1 MNASATEP
9 VEGAAAAEHGASEP
23 FNPGEHIMHHILDSN
38 VVEIPFTSI
47 EVPLPH
53 LYLKGIEQ
61 DLSITR
67 NVVMMWIASAILLTL
82 FISAARRAKN
92 PVPTG
97 LRGALEAMMLFVRD
111 DIARK
116 TIDRKY
122 ADRYVGYLLTVF
134 FFILACNLLGLVPG
148 FSTPTSSI
156 SVTATL
162 ALFTFVVSQ
171 AGGIRNF
178 GVVGHYKNLVP
189 HGLPVLIVPVIL
201 VVEIISMLSRPFA
214 LAIRLFANMTAGHV
228 VILSL
233 ISLIF
238 VLKSVFVAGMSIP
251 FALFVYVLEILVC
264 FLQAF
269 IFTVLSSLFIGLAVH
284 PSH

>member
-1 MNASATEP
+1 MSAET
-9 VEGAAAAEHGASEP
+9 VATTHGAEAPVHDATGP
-23 FNPGEHIMHHILDSN
+23 FDPGQHIMHHILDSHELE
-38 VVEIPFTSI
+38 VPFTSI
-47 EVPLPH
+47 EIPLPH
-53 LYLKGIEQ
+53 FEVAGH

-82 FISAARRAKN
+82 CLAAARRAKSA
-92 PVPTG
+92 VPTG
-97 LRGALEAMMLFVRD
+97 LRGVLESMMLFVRD
-111 DIARK
+111 DVARK

-134 FFILACNLLGLVPG
+134 FFILACNLLGLIPG

-162 ALFTFVVSQ
+162 AGFTFLISQ
-171 AGGIRNF
+171 AGGIRNY
-178 GVVGHYKNLVP
+178 GLVGHYKNLVP
-189 HGLPVLIVPVIL
+189 PGLPVVILPVII
-201 VVEIISMLSRPFA
+201 VVELISMLARPFA

-251 FALFVYVLEILVC
+251 FALFVYVLEILVG

>member
-1 MNASATEP
+1 MSAEVTPTPREVP
-9 VEGAAAAEHGASEP
+9 EAAHGAAAA
-23 FNPGEHIMHHILDSN
+23 FNPGDFIMHHILDSH
-38 VVEIPFTSI
+38 EIEVPFTSI
-47 EVPLPH
+47 EIPLPRFEVAGH
-53 LYLKGIEQ
+53 

-67 NVVMMWIASAILLTL
+67 NVVMMWLACAILLAAFL
-82 FISAARRAKN
+82 AAARKKNN

-97 LRGALEAMMLFVRD
+97 LRGALEAVMLFVRD
-111 DIARK
+111 DVARK
-116 TIDRKY
+116 TIDPKQ

-134 FFILACNLLGLVPG
+134 FFILVCNLLGMIPG
-148 FSTPTSSI
+148 LSTPTSSI
-156 SVTATL
+156 SITATL
-162 ALFTFVVSQ
+162 AGFTFLISQ

-189 HGLPVLIVPVIL
+189 HGLPIAIIPVIL
-201 VVEIISMLSRPFA
+201 IVEIMSMLSRPFA

-238 VLKSVFVAGMSIP
+238 VLKSVLVAGMSIP
-251 FALFVYVLEILVC
+251 FALFSYLLEILVA

>member
-1 MNASATEP
+1 MSTSSVDPAEPQAAHASDA
-9 VEGAAAAEHGASEP
+9 GAA
-23 FNPGEHIMHHILDSN
+23 FNPGDHIMHHILDSHEI
-38 VVEIPFTSI
+38 EIPFTSI
-47 EVPLPH
+47 EIPLPR
-53 LYLKGIEQ
+53 LQILEQ

-82 FISAARRAKN
+82 LISAARRAKN

-97 LRGALEAMMLFVRD
+97 LRGALEPLILFVRD
-111 DIARK
+111 DIARQ

-122 ADRYVGYLLTVF
+122 ADRYVNYLLTAF
-134 FFILACNLLGLVPG
+134 FFILACNLLGLIPG
-148 FSTPTSSI
+148 FSAPTSSI

-162 ALFTFVVSQ
+162 AAFTFIVSQ

-189 HGLPVLIVPVIL
+189 HGLPLAIIPVIL
-201 VVEIISMLSRPFA
+201 VVEIMSMLARPFA

-238 VLKSVFVAGMSIP
+238 VLKSVFVAGMSVP
-251 FALFVYVLEILVC
+251 FALFVYVLEILVG

>member
-1 MNASATEP
+1 MSAP
-9 VEGAAAAEHGASEP
+9 SIDAADGAATSTHDGPAP
-23 FNPGEHIMHHILDSN
+23 FNPGEHIMHHILDSH
-38 VVEIPFTSI
+38 EIEVPFTSI
-47 EVPLPH
+47 EIALPRFELAGH
-53 LYLKGIEQ
+53 
-61 DLSITR
+61 DVSITR

-82 FISAARRAKN
+82 FLSAARRAKN

-97 LRGALEAMMLFVRD
+97 LRGALEAMVLFVRD

-116 TIDRKY
+116 TIDREY
-122 ADRYVGYLLTVF
+122 ADRYVSYLLTAF
-134 FFILACNLLGLVPG
+134 FFILACNLLGLIPG

-162 ALFTFVVSQ
+162 AGFTFLVSQ
-171 AGGIRNF
+171 AGGIRNH

-189 HGLPVLIVPVIL
+189 RGLPVAILPVIL
-201 VVEIISMLSRPFA
+201 VVEIMSMLARPFA

-251 FALFVYVLEILVC
+251 FALFVYLLEILVG

-284 PSH
+284 PAH

>member
-1 MNASATEP
+1 MSAPAPERA
-9 VEGAAAAEHGASEP
+9 GAPP
-23 FNPGEHIMHHILDSN
+23 FNPGEHIMHHILDSHQIE
-38 VVEIPFTSI
+38 VPFTSI
-47 EVPLPH
+47 EIQLPRYEIAGH
-53 LYLKGIEQ
+53 
-61 DLSITR
+61 DVSITR

-82 FISAARRAKN
+82 CLAAARRAKK

-97 LRGALEAMMLFVRD
+97 IRNVMETLVLFVRD
-111 DIARK
+111 EIARK

-122 ADRYVGYLLTVF
+122 ADRYVSYLLTAF
-134 FFILACNLLGLVPG
+134 FFILFCNFLGLIPG
-148 FSTPTSSI
+148 LSTPTSSI
-156 SVTATL
+156 SITATL
-162 ALFTFVVSQ
+162 AMFTFVVSQ

-178 GVVGHYKNLVP
+178 GVVGHYRNLVP
-189 HGLPVLIVPVIL
+189 HGLPILIVPVIL
-201 VVEIISMLSRPFA
+201 VVEIMSMLARPFA

-238 VLKSVFVAGMSIP
+238 VLKTVFAAGMSIP
-251 FALFVYVLEILVC
+251 FALFVYLLEILVG

>member
-1 MNASATEP
+1 MRAEAVGSTPGAEAQAHDAAS
-9 VEGAAAAEHGASEP
+9 P
-23 FNPGEHIMHHILDSN
+23 FDPGQHIMHHILDSHEI
-38 VVEIPFTSI
+38 EIPFTSI
-47 EVPLPH
+47 EIPLPH
-53 LYLKGIEQ
+53 FEVAGH

-67 NVVMMWIASAILLTL
+67 NVVMLWIAAAILLTL
-82 FISAARRAKN
+82 CLAAARRAKHT
-92 PVPTG
+92 VPTG
-97 LRGALEAMMLFVRD
+97 LRGLLESLMLFVRD
-111 DIARK
+111 DVARK

-134 FFILACNLLGLVPG
+134 FFILACNLLGLIPG

-162 ALFTFVVSQ
+162 AGFTFLISQ
-171 AGGIRNF
+171 AGGIRNY

-189 HGLPVLIVPVIL
+189 PGLPVVILPVII
-201 VVEIISMLSRPFA
+201 VVEIISMLARPFA

-238 VLKSVFVAGMSIP
+238 VLKSVWVAGMSIP
-251 FALFVYVLEILVC
+251 FALFVYVLEILVG

>member
-1 MNASATEP
+1 MSTETAATTR
-9 VEGAAAAEHGASEP
+9 GAEAPAHDATGA
-23 FNPGEHIMHHILDSN
+23 FDPGQHIMHHILDSH
-38 VVEIPFTSI
+38 EIEVPFTSI
-47 EVPLPH
+47 EIPLPH
-53 LYLKGIEQ
+53 IEVAGH

-67 NVVMMWIASAILLTL
+67 NVVMMWIASALLLTL
-82 FISAARRAKN
+82 CLMATRRAKN
-92 PVPTG
+92 AVPRG
-97 LRGALEAMMLFVRD
+97 LRGVLESMMLFVRD
-111 DIARK
+111 DVARK

-122 ADRYVGYLLTVF
+122 ADRYVGYLLTCF
-134 FFILACNLLGLVPG
+134 FFILVCNLLGLVPG

-156 SVTATL
+156 SITATL
-162 ALFTFVVSQ
+162 AGFTFLVSQ
-171 AGGIRNF
+171 LGGIRNF
-178 GVVGHYKNLVP
+178 GVIGHYKNLVP
-189 HGLPVLIVPVIL
+189 HGLPIAIIPVIL
-201 VVEIISMLSRPFA
+201 VVEIMSMLARPFA

-238 VLKSVFVAGMSIP
+238 VLKSVLVAGMSIP
-251 FALFVYVLEILVC
+251 FALFVYVLEILVG

>member
-1 MNASATEP
+1 MSAETVATPHGAETPVHDASA
-9 VEGAAAAEHGASEP
+9 P
-23 FNPGEHIMHHILDSN
+23 FDPGQHIMHHILDSH
-38 VVEIPFTSI
+38 EIEVPFTSI
-47 EVPLPH
+47 EIPLPH
-53 LYLKGIEQ
+53 FEVAGH

-82 FISAARRAKN
+82 CLTAARRAKSA
-92 PVPTG
+92 VPTG
-97 LRGALEAMMLFVRD
+97 LRGVLESMMLFVRD
-111 DIARK
+111 DVARK

-134 FFILACNLLGLVPG
+134 FFILACNLLGLIPG

-162 ALFTFVVSQ
+162 AGFTFLVSQ
-171 AGGIRNF
+171 WGGIRNY

-189 HGLPVLIVPVIL
+189 HGLPIAIVPVIL
-201 VVEIISMLSRPFA
+201 VVEIMSMLARPFA

-251 FALFVYVLEILVC
+251 FALFVYVLEILVG

>member
-1 MNASATEP
+1 MSSPAPEH
-9 VEGAAAAEHGASEP
+9 AADAP
-23 FNPGEHIMHHILDSN
+23 FDPGTHIMHHILDAHEI
-38 VVEIPFTSI
+38 EIPFTSI
-47 EVPLPH
+47 EIPLPRLEIAGH
-53 LYLKGIEQ
+53 DI
-61 DLSITR
+61 SITR

-82 FISAARRAKN
+82 CLAAARRAKN
-92 PVPTG
+92 AVPTG
-97 LRGALEAMMLFVRD
+97 VRGVMEALVLFVRD
-111 DIARK
+111 EIARK

-122 ADRYVGYLLTVF
+122 ADRYVGYLLTAF
-134 FFILACNLLGLVPG
+134 FFILTCNFLGMIPG
-148 FSTPTSSI
+148 LSTPTSSI

-162 ALFTFVVSQ
+162 AAFTFLVSQ
-171 AGGIRNF
+171 WGGIRNY

-189 HGLPVLIVPVIL
+189 HGLPVLIIPVIL
-201 VVEIISMLSRPFA
+201 IVEIISMLARPFA

-238 VLKSVFVAGMSIP
+238 VLKTVFAAGMSIP
-251 FALFVYVLEILVC
+251 FALFVYCLEILVG